1 MYSDSFFGNERIC
14 SDAFSGSFFSV
25 SVSLHS
31 TAQHSTAQHSTAQ
44 HSTAQH
50 STAQHSTAQHS
61 TAQMQTAFA
70 RHSPGLFFQAEST
83 DQITSHAHG
92 MKHYGFVPGFF
103 FMQATQPENDWTDH
117 K

>member
-44 HSTAQH
+44 
-50 STAQHSTAQHS
+50 
-61 TAQMQTAFA
+61 MQTAFA
-70 RHSPGLFFQAEST
+70 WHSPGLFSKQNP
-83 DQITSHAHG
+83 QIKSPRT
-92 MKHYGFVPGFF
+92 PL
-103 FMQATQPENDWTDH
+103 E
-117 K
+117 